1 MASQDIALRARALVP
16 EAGYP
21 DSYWRSLF
29 YFNVY
34 RTIVA
39 ALLLITAQVFEDSV
53 FGSRS
58 GSLFLYASFGYIAFS
73 GLAFLPIS
81 SHRPDFALQLGIQV
95 VADVLFVTLLVYASS
110 GVTSGLGL
118 LLLASLAAAGIISRG
133 RMTMFFAA
141 LASVAVLLEQTY
153 EVVAHGESST
163 HYIQAGL
170 LSIGYFAT
178 AWLGP
183 YARALYPGERAARRA
198 ARGRPRQHGAGQS
211 ARDPGH
217 EGRRARGR
225 RAGQHPSDQSARGG
239 NPRAV
244 AQSRARAF
252 AARLQS
258 AACRSIATLA

>member
-1 MASQDIALRARALVP
+1 MISQELLLRPRSLVP
-16 EAGYP
+16 EGGYS

-39 ALLLITAQVFEDSV
+39 ALLRITAQVFEDSV

-81 SHRPDFALQLGIQV
+81 SHRPEFALQLGIQV

-110 GVTSGLGL
+110 GVTSGLVL

-133 RMTMFFAA
+133 RMTLFFAA
-141 LASVAVLLEQTY
+141 LASVAMLLEQTY
-153 EVVAHGESST
+153 EVVSHAESST

-178 AWLGP
+178 AWLG
-183 YARALYPGERAARRA
+183 
-198 ARGRPRQHGAGQS
+198 H
-211 ARDPGH
+211 
-217 EGRRARGR
+217 
-225 RAGQHPSDQSARGG
+225 
-239 NPRAV
+239 
-244 AQSRARAF
+244 
-252 AARLQS
+252 
-258 AACRSIATLA
+258 TLA